1 MSTARLRLKSPAGW
15 FAAGRETEE
24 ALRLLS
30 DGAFRLF
37 LWICLQAD
45 RNTGSMP
52 IDPSSF
58 ARLLGRTT
66 DDMRRH
72 VSELVRLEVCSLIAE
87 RIVVRDRFWP
97 YERTPAIETDR
108 SFVNAVKRAFLSHAC
123 VASVFT
129 AADEKL
135 ARGWERQGIPVA
147 TIERA
152 VVLGVARKYTALIN
166 NGGVSPITSLE
177 YFAGILPEVERAPV
191 SDDYWAYVARKAK
204 TLEGEYRMRQR
215 PESRTARTETK

>member
-30 DGAFRLF
+30 DGAFRMF
-37 LWICLQAD
+37 LWICLKAD

-52 IDPSSF
+52 IDAHSF

-66 DDMRRH
+66 DHIRRDLD
-72 VSELVRLEVCSLIAE
+72 ELVQREVCSMGAE

-97 YERTPAIETDR
+97 YERTPATEADR
-108 SFVNAVKRAFLSHAC
+108 SFVGVVKRAFLSHAC

-135 ARGWERQGIPVA
+135 ARGWERQGIPIA

-152 VVLGVARKYTALIN
+152 IVLGIARKYTALIN
-166 NGGVSPITSLE
+166 NGGGSPITSLL
-177 YFAGILPEVERAPV
+177 YFAGILPEVQRAPV
-191 SDDYWAYVARKAK
+191 SDEYWAYVARKAK
-204 TLEGEYRMRQR
+204 TLDSEYRKCQR
-215 PESRTARTETK
+215 LPS

>member
-1 MSTARLRLKSPAGW
+1 VSTARLRLKSPAGW

-37 LWICLQAD
+37 LWICLKAD
-45 RNTGSMP
+45 RSTGSMP
-52 IDPSSF
+52 IDPPSF

-66 DDMRRH
+66 DDIRRH
-72 VSELVRLEVCSLIAE
+72 VGELVRLEVCSLIAE
-87 RIVVRDRFWP
+87 CIVVRDRFWP
-97 YERTPAIETDR
+97 YERTPAIEADR
-108 SFVNAVKRAFLSHAC
+108 SFVGAVKRAFLGHAC

-135 ARGWERQGIPVA
+135 ARGWERQGVPIA
-147 TIERA
+147 TVERGI
-152 VVLGVARKYTALIN
+152 VLGVARKYTALIN
-166 NGGVSPITSLE
+166 RGGSPITSLE
-177 YFAGILPEVERAPV
+177 YFADILPEVERAPV

-204 TLEGEYRMRQR
+204 TLEAEYRKRQQ
-215 PESRTARTETK
+215 PVSRTATTETK